1 MAKVIR
7 NSPGFNTVIAFKSCP
22 RCSGDRCLDRDS
34 DGWYMTCLQCG
45 HVTYPEVFPE
55 RTRLAGGVRERSPG
69 RRAPI
74 LREAGVTRAVSA
86 LGG

>member
-7 NSPGFNTVIAFKSCP
+7 NGPGFNTVITFKSCP

-55 RTRLAGGVRERSPG
+55 RTRLACRVRERSPDH
-69 RRAPI
+69 RVPMF
-74 LREAGVTRAVSA
+74 REAGDTRVVSA
-86 LGG
+86 VGG